1 MVGNT
6 ISATSKSEHEG
17 KGLGLRTKVVA
28 MRNECMP
35 TPVIGEMVESKH
47 TQTETAGT

>member
-1 MVGNT
+1 
-6 ISATSKSEHEG
+6 
-17 KGLGLRTKVVA
+17 VA

-47 TQTETAGT
+47 TQTETAGTWIRQQHLDNRDRWVLTRGF